1 MVVLEFWMTLEI
13 YPTESCVLGI
23 STELLLLVHQLKL
36 LLLVYQLN
44 LLMHNPI
51 FGGNL

>member
-1 MVVLEFWMTLEI
+1 MVVLEFWTTLEI

-23 STELLLLVHQLKL
+23 STELLLLV
-36 LLLVYQLN
+36 YQLN